1 MKKKKKFYILI
12 IILVAAV
19 LGSASA
25 SFVLNSP
32 ESGSAI
38 SQKILSDKDGGND
51 SSKDSDKDSG
61 KSSGKNDGKSSE
73 GESAENGGDSEGVRY
88 EVAELKMRENTAYLN
103 GYPDGTIRPDK
114 LLSRE
119 EAAAMW
125 VRLMT
130 DESRDA
136 FATKENI
143 YKDIS
148 KENWSYEDILLLSNA
163 GMIEGYTSGKF
174 KPYDPVTRAEFTV
187 IGVRFALSHEKM
199 PEEVPDQFFD
209 VSGHWAADYIN
220 YAAKEGWLTGYDD
233 GTFRPDAY
241 ITRAESTAYINRILE
256 AASEITYKE
265 WSDNDADAWY
275 YNDIQ
280 RATN

>member
-38 SQKILSDKDGGND
+38 SQKILSDKDGG
-51 SSKDSDKDSG
+51 KD
-61 KSSGKNDGKSSE
+61 SGKNDGKSSE
-73 GESAENGGDSEGVRY
+73 GESAENGGDSDGVRY

-148 KENWSYEDILLLSNA
+148 KENWSYEDILRP
-163 GMIEGYTSGKF
+163 I
-174 KPYDPVTRAEFTV
+174 
-187 IGVRFALSHEKM
+187 
-199 PEEVPDQFFD
+199 FF
-209 VSGHWAADYIN
+209 
-220 YAAKEGWLTGYDD
+220 
-233 GTFRPDAY
+233 
-241 ITRAESTAYINRILE
+241 
-256 AASEITYKE
+256 
-265 WSDNDADAWY
+265 
-275 YNDIQ
+275 
-280 RATN
+280 